1 MDDHQ
6 RSFNNL
12 MYTCTNLSKTD
23 DAIKIFK
30 PTDLEKMR
38 LDRQHDK
45 TKEAY
50 RIIDDQIEITDLNFS
65 NRLFIYHNEQMDH

>member
-1 MDDHQ
+1 
-6 RSFNNL
+6 

-50 RIIDDQIEITDLNFS
+50 RIIDD
-65 NRLFIYHNEQMDH
+65 